1 MSAAGEKPVDPRAA
15 LRDRARIVGWGL
27 ALFAGVQALGVWLA
41 KNHTGAVVAQL
52 VLAEFGTGRLAIAW
66 SDPLAPEPTSKVIAA
81 RAGLGAAIGASAA
94 VVLLGAALA
103 LRRATIAEVSFSVS
117 TLFVGAV
124 VTGFAAAR
132 DELLLRGLVL
142 RALGPRASVGVRL
155 AVCAAAGVAA
165 RFGADAAATPWSLA
179 VAGLL
184 AVGFSALWIADRGAW
199 LAWGANAAF
208 SLVLGPL
215 AQGAVLDVRATGAPL
230 DAGPLGL
237 AVAAAFAAF
246 SVRRALGREPR
257 ASSGDA

>member
-1 MSAAGEKPVDPRAA
+1 MAAAEKPIDPRAA

-27 ALFAGVQALGVWLA
+27 ALFAGVQAIGMWLA

-52 VLAEFGTGRLAIAW
+52 VLTEFGTGRLAIAW
-66 SDPLAPEPTSKVIAA
+66 SDPLAPEPTTKVIAR
-81 RAGLGAAIGASAA
+81 RAGLGLAIGASAA

-103 LRRATIAEVSFSVS
+103 LRRATIADVGLSIS

-124 VTGFAAAR
+124 VTAFAAAR

-142 RALGPRASVGVRL
+142 RALGPRASMGLRL
-155 AVCAAAGVAA
+155 GVCAAAGVAY
-165 RFGADAAATPWSLA
+165 RFGTDASATPWGLA
-179 VAGLL
+179 VSALL

-215 AQGAVLDVRATGAPL
+215 SQGAILDVRTAGAPL
-230 DAGPLGL
+230 DAGPIALV
-237 AVAAAFAAF
+237 VAAGFAAF
-246 SVRRALGREPR
+246 SVRRALAREPR
-257 ASSGDA
+257 ATSRDA